1 MVVRNVMI
9 LKMRSMMASGVNPGP
24 FRGKTTVVVVA
35 L

>member
-9 LKMRSMMASGVNPGP
+9 LKTRSMMASGVNPELL
-24 FRGKTTVVVVA
+24 RGKRTVVVA